1 MIKIKP
7 IKTKKRNRRH
17 REPLATRASR
27 SAKKWGKILAF
38 TLPLP
43 AIAFGAWWAYG
54 KVTTS
59 EYLAVKDI
67 TVIGAERV
75 APEEVVAASGIVQGQ
90 NLFSFSKDEVTARL
104 KANPWLESVE
114 IDREVPGSIEITVRE
129 RAAIALVKLDVLYVM
144 DSKGVIFKKYS
155 AEEGLDLPVV
165 TGLSKESL
173 SSATE
178 NLEERLMELISVL
191 TNRSGFN
198 ITNVSEINIDADH
211 GLSLFTLDEGVRL
224 EVGMGSFE
232 EKLASFEKIL
242 GTRGGVLKGIE
253 AFDLNNYREVIV
265 RFTTDVVKEGGTGDG
280 EKG

>member
-17 REPLATRASR
+17 REPLGTRASR
-27 SAKKWGKILAF
+27 SAKKWGRVLAF

-43 AIAFGAWWAYG
+43 AIAFGAWWAYSQ
-54 KVTTS
+54 VTTS

-75 APEEVVAASGIVQGQ
+75 APEEIVAASGIVQGQ
-90 NLFSFSKDEVTARL
+90 NLFSFSKDEVTSRL

-114 IDREVPGSIEITVRE
+114 INREVPGSIEITVRE
-129 RAAIALVKLDVLYVM
+129 RAAIAIVKLDALYVM

-173 SSATE
+173 ALATE

-242 GTRGGVLKGIE
+242 STRGGVLKGIE
-253 AFDLNNYREVIV
+253 AFDLNNHREVVV